1 MSVGP
6 AGKKLF
12 YYDLTALAVDINK
25 SMRHPLHLNV
35 WSKVPKNPTQVKEK
49 IVKRLLA
56 LCQRGPDGKFVLEQ
70 RSIVLFL
77 KQIWGKNS
85 INLAPHPNDRV
96 RRHNYYVYSQV

>member
-6 AGKKLF
+6 AGNWLF

-25 SMRHPLHLNV
+25 SMRDPLHSNT

-49 IVKRLLA
+49 IVERLLA

-70 RSIVLFL
+70 CSIVMFL
-77 KQIWGKNS
+77 KQIWGKYS
-85 INLAPHPNDRV
+85 ISLAPHPND
-96 RRHNYYVYSQV
+96 